1 MNRRQIGSEQESKA
15 VQYLKE
21 QGYKIEAQNYWT
33 RFSEIDIVA
42 REGDY
47 LCFVEVKYRSSSRYG
62 APEGVITP
70 RKMQRM
76 GRAAMAYLREKKISP
91 DMPVRFDVIFILQE
105 EISLIR
111 NAFSYMR

>member
-1 MNRRQIGSEQESKA
+1 MNRRQIGSEQENKA
-15 VQYLKE
+15 AQYLEE
-21 QGYKIEAQNYWT
+21 QGYKIEARNYWT
-33 RFSEIDIVA
+33 RFAELDIVA

-70 RKMQRM
+70 LKMQRM
-76 GRAAMAYLREKKISP
+76 GRAAMAYLRENGISP
-91 DMPVRFDVIFILQE
+91 DTPMRFDVIFILQE

-111 NAFSYMR
+111 NAFSYM